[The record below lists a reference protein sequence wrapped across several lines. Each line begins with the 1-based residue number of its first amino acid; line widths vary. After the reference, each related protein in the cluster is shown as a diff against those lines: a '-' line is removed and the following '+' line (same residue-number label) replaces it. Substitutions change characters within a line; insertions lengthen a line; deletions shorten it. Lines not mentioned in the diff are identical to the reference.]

1 MSGNGILYYPMP
13 KKKSFPTPVSLSDLR
28 ALAEKHHQVLQL
40 KRPDYS
46 SSPED
51 ILRNIHELEVYQIEL
66 ELQQEELIQSR
77 EEQAQ
82 LKTELERSLERFTE
96 LYDFAPLGYLTLSR
110 DSRILEANLTATKI
124 LGINHSQLQGNLLT
138 NLFIPEERRV
148 INALLEKVFTS
159 KQHGYCEAT
168 LLPDK
173 AFFSKAEQS
182 VVGHIFRIDA
192 LISFSSYDC
201 RVILTDVTDQKISE
215 NALKQSQHRFRM
227 LFEGHSSIMLV
238 IDESGNIIDAN
249 PAASAFYGWP
259 IEKLCTMHLDTINT
273 RSHEAVMS
281 DLLKFKAAKQN
292 RFTTLHHQ
300 ADGSLR
306 DVEIVQNTIAIG
318 SNVVFYCIIN
328 DITERKQAEKLH
340 FESNERYRSLFEN
353 MLNGIAYCRMIF
365 ENDRPVDFIYEQVNA
380 QFEILTGLT
389 NVDGKKV
396 SEVIPGI
403 HEINPE
409 LFEIYGRVATTGI
422 PERFE
427 LYLEPLQIW
436 LEISAYSLQ
445 KENFVAVFENI
456 TERKEADTQI
466 QKLSTALQQ
475 SPTVVIITD
484 PDGNIEY
491 VNPAFTA
498 HSGYSAEEVKG
509 ENPRILKSGLMSN
522 SVYEDLWQTILAGN
536 IWRGELQNKKKN
548 GELFWEKAIISAIRN
563 AEGVITNFVAVKEDI
578 TSEKQ
583 LWNELNIAKDHAEE
597 SDRLKSAFL
606 ANISHEIRTPMNG
619 ILGFSELLKEPHLTE
634 NEQAEFIGLIQQS
647 GNRMLNLINELIDIS
662 RYDAGETTLQI
673 TEAPVN
679 SILHDLYAFFKP
691 EIEKKGLC
699 LNCTCE
705 LSDEESIIETDRGK
719 LTQILTILIQN
730 ALKFTSAG
738 TIDFGY
744 KSIGSSFEFYVLDTG
759 IGVPAAMQQK
769 IFDRFRQADE
779 PLISNYE
786 GSGLGLSISKAYVE
800 MLGGAIQ
807 VESREGQG
815 SRFFF
820 TLPNNWSRS
829 SKMPPA
835 SLVTKEATTTSPG
848 MTILIAEDDE
858 VSRLLLQE
866 NLSGENFT
874 ILYAVN
880 GKEAVEVVKCHPE
893 ITLVL
898 MDIKMPVMNGYEA
911 TRLIKQQR
919 PDLPVIASSA
929 FTSKTDREKA
939 REAGCDSF
947 IPKPIFKSE
956 LLEVIQLET
965 AMHSTLKALANVVE
979 AHDPYTAGHERR
991 VGIIAADI
999 AREMGWSEE
1008 KCRTLQL
1015 IGLVHDIGKMSIP
1028 AEILAKPG
1036 RLSKIEFELVKTHAE
1051 QGYQIL
1057 KDFDFSLPIA
1067 EIIRE
1072 HHERMDGSGYPQG
1085 LKGEETLLEARILAV
1100 ADVLE
1105 AMASHRPYRAALG
1118 IEAALNDIESQRGS
1132 LFDPEVVD
1140 AMLRLFRE
1148 KEYLLPA

>member
-1 MSGNGILYYPMP
+1 MP
-13 KKKSFPTPVSLSDLR
+13 KKNPSPRTVSLSDLR
-28 ALAEKHHQVLQL
+28 VIAEKRYQVLQL

-51 ILRNIHELEVYQIEL
+51 ILRNIHELEVHQIEL

-82 LKTELERSLERFTE
+82 LKTELERGLERFTE

-138 NLFIPEERRV
+138 NLFIPEERHV

-159 KQHGYCEAT
+159 KHHGYCEAT

-173 AFFSKAEQS
+173 AFFFKAEQS
-182 VVGHIFRIDA
+182 VAGHIFRIDA
-192 LISFSSYDC
+192 LISDSSYDC

-215 NALKQSQHRFRM
+215 NALKQSQYRFRM

-249 PAASAFYGWP
+249 PAAAAFYGWP
-259 IEKLCTMHLDTINT
+259 VEKLCTMHLDTITT

-281 DLLKFKAAKQN
+281 DLVKFKASKQN

-306 DVEIVQNTIAIG
+306 DVEVVQNTIAIG
-318 SNVVFYCIIN
+318 STVVFYCIIN
-328 DITERKQAEKLH
+328 DITERKQAESQLK
-340 FESNERYRSLFEN
+340 
-353 MLNGIAYCRMIF
+353 
-365 ENDRPVDFIYEQVNA
+365 
-380 QFEILTGLT
+380 
-389 NVDGKKV
+389 
-396 SEVIPGI
+396 
-403 HEINPE
+403 
-409 LFEIYGRVATTGI
+409 
-422 PERFE
+422 
-427 LYLEPLQIW
+427 
-436 LEISAYSLQ
+436 
-445 KENFVAVFENI
+445 
-456 TERKEADTQI
+456 
-466 QKLSTALQQ
+466 KLSLALQQ
-475 SPTVVIITD
+475 SPTVVVITA

-491 VNPAFTA
+491 VNQAFTA
-498 HSGYSAEEVKG
+498 HTGYSAEEVRGK
-509 ENPRILKSGLMSN
+509 NPRILKSGMMPDSF
-522 SVYEDLWQTILAGN
+522 YEDLWQTILSGR
-536 IWRGELQNKKKN
+536 IWRGEMQNKKKN
-548 GELFWEKAIISAIRN
+548 GELFWERAVISAMLN
-563 AEGVITNFVAVKEDI
+563 KDGVVTNFVAVKEDI
-578 TSEKQ
+578 TAEKK
-583 LWNELNIAKDHAEE
+583 LWDELTAAKDHAEE

-619 ILGFSELLKEPHLTE
+619 ILGFSELLKEPHLTGE
-634 NEQAEFIGLIQQS
+634 EQAEFIGLIQQS
-647 GNRMLNLINELIDIS
+647 GNRMLNLITELIDIS
-662 RYDAGETTLQI
+662 LYDAGETTLQI
-673 TEAPVN
+673 TDTPVN
-679 SILHDLYAFFKP
+679 AILHDLYAVFKP
-691 EIEKKGLC
+691 ESEVKGLS

-705 LSDEESIIETDRGK
+705 LSDEESTIETDSGK
-719 LTQILTILIQN
+719 LTRILTNLIQN

-738 TIDFGY
+738 SIDFGY
-744 KSIGSSFEFYVLDTG
+744 ARIGASIEFYVLDTG

-769 IFDRFRQADE
+769 IFERFRQADDS
-779 PLISNYE
+779 LTRNYE
-786 GSGLGLSISKAYVE
+786 GSGLGLSISRAYVE
-800 MLGGAIQ
+800 MLGGTIK

-815 SRFFF
+815 SRFSF
-820 TLPNNWSRS
+820 TLPNNWFRS
-829 SKMPPA
+829 SKMSPA
-835 SLVTKEATTTSPG
+835 SSVIQEPAKTSPG

-858 VSRLLLQE
+858 VCRLLLQE
-866 NLSGENFT
+866 NLIGENIT

-880 GKEAVEVVKCHPE
+880 GKEAVEQVKCHPE

-929 FTSKTDREKA
+929 FISKKDKEKA

-947 IPKPIFKSE
+947 IPKPVYKSE

-965 AMHSTLKALANVVE
+965 AMQSTLQAVANVVE

-991 VGIIAADI
+991 VGIIASDI

-1008 KCRTLQL
+1008 KCHTLKF

-1028 AEILAKPG
+1028 AAILSKPG
-1036 RLSKIEFELVKTHAE
+1036 LLSAIEFELVKTHAE

-1057 KDFDFSLPIA
+1057 KDVDFSLPIA
-1067 EIIRE
+1067 RIIRE

-1118 IEAALNDIESQRGS
+1118 IEAALKEIETHRVQQ
-1132 LFDPEVVD
+1132 FDPEVVD
-1140 AMLRLFRE
+1140 AALRLFRE
-1148 KEYLLPA
+1148 KEYQLPA